1 MQASIGGSAR
11 IAGVSSTPGMANGSN
26 TNPAVRAATWMWIGA
41 VVVLFIFHV
50 GGAHV

>member
-11 IAGVSSTPGMANGSN
+11 MQGVGSVPGLSNSSN
-26 TNPAVRAATWMWIGA
+26 TNPAVRAAVYIWVAA